1 MNDEQNR
8 RKPFEAL
15 LQERTSDAQSGTPP
29 GFDAIFKS
37 ATGLWKRNLMDLAV
51 LSLALC
57 FLIWIPILQVAFLA
71 GYLRALLKVIRGRKV
86 EVGELFSAWDCFGG
100 LLVYLVLLAV
110 VVFLLGLVPVLGGL
124 AGLAVAVVATP
135 GMFAVIDRG
144 APPMEAARW
153 SWNVF
158 RADMLTWAL
167 VVVLGGLLS
176 GLGVLALGIGIIVT
190 LAWGGLMSA
199 LLYEQQKNLS
209 C

>member
-8 RKPFEAL
+8 HKPFETL
-15 LQERTSDAQSGTPP
+15 LQERTTDTQFGTPP

-100 LLVYLVLLAV
+100 LLVYLVLVAV
-110 VVFLLGLVPVLGGL
+110 VVFILGLVPVLGGL

-135 GMFAVIDRG
+135 GMFAVIDRRS
-144 APPMEAARW
+144 PPLEAARW
-153 SWNVF
+153 GWNVF
-158 RADMLTWAL
+158 RADMVTWAL

-176 GLGVLALGIGIIVT
+176 GLGVLVLGIGIIVT

-199 LLYEQQKNLS
+199 LLYEQQKNPS